1 MGISQLATAALA
13 MNNVPGEPAWGVV
26 VFTGLTLVFMV
37 LVLLY
42 LMVTVE
48 GVIFTAIDKK
58 KAERAA
64 AQNAAAARPVP
75 VQPAAAPVPAA
86 PCMPPRVEEGIP
98 AEVVAA
104 IAAAM
109 ACMEDGSHYT
119 VRSIRRAKPGR
130 SAWAQAGVVSYTQ
143 PF

>member
-1 MGISQLATAALA
+1 MGISQFATAALA
-13 MNNVPGEPAWGVV
+13 MNNAPGEPAWGVV
-26 VFTGLTLVFMV
+26 VFTGLTLVFAV
-37 LVLLY
+37 LILLY
-42 LMVTVE
+42 LMVVVE

-58 KAERAA
+58 KAERTAL
-64 AQNAAAARPVP
+64 QNTAPARPAP
-75 VQPAAAPVPAA
+75 EPPAVSPVPAV
-86 PCMPPRVEEGIP
+86 PPRVEEGIP

-104 IAAAM
+104 IAAAV